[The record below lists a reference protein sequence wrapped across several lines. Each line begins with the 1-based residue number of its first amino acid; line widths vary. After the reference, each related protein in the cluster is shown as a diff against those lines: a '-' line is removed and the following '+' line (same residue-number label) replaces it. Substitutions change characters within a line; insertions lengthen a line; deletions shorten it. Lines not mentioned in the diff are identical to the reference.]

1 MLSWYS
7 TLCFLCFYI
16 RHSHLSFLVWFFVRY
31 CLYNFQF
38 QFVFHT
44 HNKVDTHHAQHA
56 LYISGHHTVFNC
68 SGSDTH
74 ISPFYG
80 VIIYSTTC
88 CLICCS
94 SLSPTLHTIP
104 PPTQPTSHSQH
115 SQSRLSLLQN
125 GLSKDTLNFERS
137 WHICH
142 RNSGISQFC
151 KLYKTPVPPLSSGS
165 RRSTL
170 INFLNVVISFCQDSI
185 FLNAKKTCYNTAQ
198 PKSTHDQINITEQ
211 VQILS
216 QFFKGTTQTPF

>member
-1 MLSWYS
+1 MYSQYYFLIIYHYVIQWYLLMLSWYS

-31 CLYNFQF
+31 CLCNFQF
-38 QFVFHT
+38 QFVGHT
-44 HNKVDTHHAQHA
+44 HNKVDTQHTQHA
-56 LYISGHHTVFNC
+56 LGISGHHTVFNC

-80 VIIYSTTC
+80 VIIYHVLSHLMIQCFTNTTQYKQ
-88 CLICCS
+88 S
-94 SLSPTLHTIP
+94 SH
-104 PPTQPTSHSQH
+104 TQPTSHSQH

-125 GLSKDTLNFERS
+125 GLSKDTIDCERS
-137 WHICH
+137 WNVCH
-142 RNSGISQFC
+142 RNSGNSQCC

-185 FLNAKKTCYNTAQ
+185 FWM
-198 PKSTHDQINITEQ
+198 
-211 VQILS
+211 
-216 QFFKGTTQTPF
+216 